1 MRRFTFWYKKE
12 IEAPSLEKA
21 IKIEKKTPHVL
32 SSVEHTDEPQ
42 KEYTSCIGFQINTE
56 SDEWED

>member
-1 MRRFTFWYKKE
+1 MRKFTFWYKKE

-32 SSVEHTDEPQ
+32 SSVEHTDEQP
-42 KEYTSCIGFQINTE
+42 KEYTTFLLKIRFVQ
-56 SDEWED
+56 